1 MAKPGTPAAMLERIR
16 SIRLEQEVGD
26 ILQGRTEELLIL
38 QKKQMMQGRNN
49 KGELFAPL
57 HSDNPFFKTPEAG
70 LRYAGWKQK
79 KFPET
84 PFNVPN
90 FIITGYYHGSLSFSV
105 SSGSV
110 VADASASFAKN
121 IDQEFNN
128 SVLGLNDDSK
138 QTVWTEVVREPLV
151 HVLADKIGC
160 DVV

>member
-26 ILQGRTEELLIL
+26 ILQANTDLLVEF
-38 QKKQMMQGRNN
+38 QKKQMMQGKNN
-49 KGELFAPL
+49 KGVLFSPL
-57 HSDNPFFKTPEAG
+57 HSENPWFKKPGAG
-70 LRYAGWKQK
+70 LRYAGWKAR

-84 PFNVPN
+84 PFDVPN

-105 SSGSV
+105 SAGNV

-138 QTVWTEVVREPLV
+138 RTVWTDVVREPLV